1 MDITE
6 VKVTPVDQDQ
16 LKAYVTIV
24 LDHCFVI
31 RDVKVIRGPKGYF
44 VAMPSKKRKDG
55 TFRDIAHP
63 INRETREKMEQKILE
78 AYEGATGVNI
88 GEIRMLNESGEL
100 DEDSSSREA
109 PAE

>member
-63 INRETREKMEQKILE
+63 INRETRELMERKILE
-78 AYEGATGVNI
+78 AYESATGVNV
-88 GEIRMLNESGEL
+88 GEIRLLAETR
-100 DEDSSSREA
+100 DSDDAPNTKEA
-109 PAE
+109 PAD

>member
-24 LDHCFVI
+24 LDSCFVI

-78 AYEGATGVNI
+78 AYEASTGASI
-88 GEIRMLNESGEL
+88 GEIRLL
-100 DEDSSSREA
+100 DENGNPEGESHSRQA